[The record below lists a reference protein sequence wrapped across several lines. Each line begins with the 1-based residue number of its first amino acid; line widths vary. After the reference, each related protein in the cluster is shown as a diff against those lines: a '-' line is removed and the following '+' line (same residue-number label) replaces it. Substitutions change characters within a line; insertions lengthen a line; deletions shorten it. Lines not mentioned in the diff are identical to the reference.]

1 MAKVV
6 KDTREVIDVDEELKK
21 IKSNQKKSSSTKEKE
36 VKKKSSK
43 NNSTKKTKK
52 SLGIIRFFK
61 EVKNEISKVK
71 WPSKKD
77 MIKYSLATIVFI
89 LFFAIFF
96 YLIDLIIALLKAGV

>member
-43 NNSTKKTKK
+43 NNLTKKTKK